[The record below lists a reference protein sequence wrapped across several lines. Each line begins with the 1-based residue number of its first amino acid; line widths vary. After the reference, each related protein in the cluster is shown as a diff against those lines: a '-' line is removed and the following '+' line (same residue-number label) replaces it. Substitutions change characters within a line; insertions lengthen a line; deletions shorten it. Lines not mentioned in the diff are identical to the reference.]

1 MVDNTRYWLLLSLLG
16 WLGLSAC
23 EEPVDLGIELSSS
36 QLVVTSNFAPHESV
50 KVRVA
55 KTVSVLNADRKDEL
69 ILDADVAIYEG
80 EELIADLYL
89 VDPRFGEPYY
99 SAAGFL
105 PQTNRAYTLEVAAPG
120 LPPVSATSSIPEP
133 IHINKYDIAA
143 LDKSYD
149 WEAGQVDYT
158 YEVQMDYED
167 PPLVRNYYHLNFYQQ
182 ILEFEI
188 VDGDTLVTDSSQL
201 FPLEFS
207 EANDDNFVYAAIIG
221 GILLQD
227 RPYPNGISFY
237 LRHRLDPQRQK
248 LGQLIVELRTV
259 SDEYYRFYNSVS
271 RQQNSGAGGGLSQ
284 PVIEFNNVQNGRGIF
299 AGYNKA
305 LDSLNLSSFDF

>member
-1 MVDNTRYWLLLSLLG
+1 MADKLKYGAILTLLA
-16 WLGLSAC
+16 WLGLVAC
-23 EEPVDLGIELSSS
+23 EEPIDLGIELSTA

-55 KTVSVLNADRKDEL
+55 KTVSVLNADPQDEL
-69 ILDADVAIYEG
+69 ILDAEVTIYEG
-80 EELIADLYL
+80 ERLLADLQL
-89 VDPRFGEPYY
+89 VEPLFGEPYY
-99 SAAGFL
+99 SAASFL
-105 PQTNRAYTLEVAAPG
+105 PQTNRAYTLEVVAPG
-120 LPPVSATSSIPEP
+120 LPAVSATSSIPEP
-133 IHINKYDIAA
+133 IYISKYEIST
-143 LDKSYD
+143 LGKTYD
-149 WEAGQVDYT
+149 WESNLVDYS

-182 ILEFEI
+182 ILEF
-188 VDGDTLVTDSSQL
+188 VVTDGDTLITDSTQL

-237 LRHRLDPQRQK
+237 LRHRLNPRQQK

-284 PVIEFNNVQNGRGIF
+284 PVIEFNNVRNGRGIF

-305 LDSLNLSSFDF
+305 LDSLNLSTY